1 MVFDLLVQQINLLC
15 HIIDLVG
22 KILIQLR
29 EGDLLLADQCIDVLQ
44 FFYFLFMSLHLRF
57 KSCDV
62 GDLGG

>member
-29 EGDLLLADQCIDVLQ
+29 EGDLLLADQ
-44 FFYFLFMSLHLRF
+44 
-57 KSCDV
+57 
-62 GDLGG
+62 